1 MSENVMA
8 AIRPDEPSPGADRPG
23 GGAPPWSAARP
34 WPRTSRPRRWGGV
47 VRTARLSLAEQ
58 PWLADHLVLG
68 AVLLPA
74 TALLDLAA
82 VGAREA
88 GCDRLDAVVFERP
101 LPVPEWGALQLR
113 VAVGAENAE
122 GRRAFTVSAR
132 GEGTGPDA
140 PWTRHVAGRASR
152 GRDVR
157 GAGLGGGPPPGAM
170 PVDPGAHRV
179 RLAAL
184 GLVLGPAFRG
194 LRAVWAA
201 EGEVWA
207 EVSLPDGIEAQGFG
221 VHPALLDAALHA
233 VGAGGLLADEGRA
246 RVPCAASGVRVW
258 RPGARALRVRLAR
271 VGADAVSLVAVDGAD
286 RTVVEVGA
294 LVLRPLPAAA
304 LAADRAASGPAP
316 HRVDWQALPPPGPGT
331 CGRDAVAR
339 WDARRREGDALAG
352 ALWALGLV
360 RAWLADGERGGR
372 GEGGRAEGGRAEGRL
387 AVVTHGGVA
396 LPGESPDPAQAAV
409 WGLVRAAQ
417 SEHPGRL
424 VLVDA
429 DPDED
434 LGAALASGEPQLAV
448 RGGRLLVPR
457 LVRAERVVEVPRA
470 GPVFGRGTV
479 LVTGAGGAL
488 GRLVA
493 RHLVA
498 AHGVTDLLLA
508 GRRGVPR
515 DVVAALAARGAT
527 VRAATC
533 DVGERAA
540 LRALLADRPLTGVVH
555 CAGAPEGGGAVA
567 SLAPERL
574 ARALRPTALAAARL
588 HELTR
593 GMDLSAFVL
602 FSSPAG
608 ILGGPGAGPHA
619 AAGAAIDALAE
630 RRRALGLP
638 AVSIAW
644 WPPGAGEGSL
654 PLAGH
659 EGLALLDAALTAPD
673 AVTVPLRLDPGAL
686 RSRAVEGALPALFH
700 GLVRVPTAV
709 SPRPVQGV
717 PTDGPRA
724 QDPLPSAACDGGA
737 GRDQAA
743 APPPRRD
750 GARAERL
757 RRWPLR

>member
-8 AIRPDEPSPGADRPG
+8 AIRSDEPPPGADRPG
-23 GGAPPWSAARP
+23 GDAPPWSAARP

-58 PWLADHLVLG
+58 PWLGDHLVLG

-82 VGAREA
+82 GGAREA

-101 LPVPEWGALQLR
+101 VPVPEWGALQLR
-113 VAVGAENAE
+113 VAVGAEDAE
-122 GRRAFTVSAR
+122 GRRAVTVSSRRESA
-132 GEGTGPDA
+132 GPDA
-140 PWTRHVAGRASR
+140 PWTRHAAGRASR
-152 GRDVR
+152 GGDARA
-157 GAGLGGGPPPGAM
+157 AGLGGGPPPGAV

-184 GLVLGPAFRG
+184 GLVHGPAFHG
-194 LRAVWAA
+194 LRAAWAA
-201 EGEVWA
+201 EGEAWA

-286 RTVVEVGA
+286 RPVVEVGA
-294 LVLRPLPAAA
+294 LVLRPLSAAA

-316 HRVDWQALPPPGPGT
+316 HRVDWQALPPPWPGPGG
-331 CGRDAVAR
+331 CDVVAR
-339 WDARRREGDALAG
+339 RDARRRGGDVLAG

-360 RAWLADGERGGR
+360 RAWLADGERG
-372 GEGGRAEGGRAEGRL
+372 EGRL
-387 AVVTHGGVA
+387 AVVTRGGVA

-457 LVRAERVVEVPRA
+457 LVRAERVAEVPRT
-470 GPVFGRGTV
+470 GPVFGPGTV

-498 AHGVTDLLLA
+498 AHGVTDLLLV
-508 GRRGVPR
+508 GRRGVPG
-515 DVVAALAARGAT
+515 DVVAALAGRGAT
-527 VRAATC
+527 VRAALC

-555 CAGAPEGGGAVA
+555 CAGAPESGGAVA

-608 ILGGPGAGPHA
+608 ILGGRGAAPHA
-619 AAGAAIDALAE
+619 AAGAALDALAE

-644 WPPGAGEGSL
+644 RPPGAGEGAL
-654 PLAGH
+654 PLACH
-659 EGLALLDAALTAPD
+659 EGLALMDAALTAPD

-686 RSRAVEGALPALFH
+686 RARAVEGALPALFH

-709 SPRPVQGV
+709 SPRRVRGV

-724 QDPLPSAACDGGA
+724 ETPLPPAARDGGA
-737 GRDQAA
+737 RRDQAA

-750 GARAERL
+750 GARADRR